1 MKSLLDATSSM
12 PNTAVYKQGD
22 GFTTE
27 FEGTTEVQK
36 DIVPRP
42 KYLTWRQVT
51 QSAPET

>member
-36 DIVPRP
+36 DVARRALP
-42 KYLTWRQVT
+42 
-51 QSAPET
+51 